1 MNITNSNI
9 NCTGIANITMSSLR
23 ALRFSRQKIHMSE
36 VMIKK
41 SVTITVDGRE
51 LKADG

>member
-9 NCTGIANITMSSLR
+9 NCTGIANITMSS
-23 ALRFSRQKIHMSE
+23 LRFSRQKIHMSE

>member
-9 NCTGIANITMSSLR
+9 NCIGIANITMSSLR

-36 VMIKK
+36 VMNEAF
-41 SVTITVDGRE
+41 VTITADGQE